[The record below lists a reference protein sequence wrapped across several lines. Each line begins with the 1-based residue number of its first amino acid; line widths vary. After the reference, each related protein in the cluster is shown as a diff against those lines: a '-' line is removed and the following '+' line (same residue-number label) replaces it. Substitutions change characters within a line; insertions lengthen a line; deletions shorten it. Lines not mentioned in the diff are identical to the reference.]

1 MKKKDTD
8 MARLAT
14 KLILTASLLAVA
26 ACGKK
31 KLEDTPPPP
40 IENSAGPVEDNSGNI
55 GNEVVPGSQADFL
68 AKVTSDRVL
77 FALDEDVLTDDDR
90 ATLDSQVGWL
100 QQYPNVR
107 ITIEGHCDERGTR
120 DYNIALGDRRAN
132 AAKTYLVSR
141 GVSVSRI
148 STVSYGK
155 ERPEAVG
162 SDEAAWAQNRRAVTV
177 TLG

>member
-1 MKKKDTD
+1 
-8 MARLAT
+8 MARLAS

-31 KLEDTPPPP
+31 AVVDTPPPP
-40 IENSAGPVEDNSGNI
+40 QETTTTETTDTGI

-77 FALDEDVLTDDDR
+77 FALDEDTLTDDDR

-107 ITIEGHCDERGTR
+107 VTVEGHCDERGTR

-141 GVSVSRI
+141 GVAAGRI
-148 STVSYGK
+148 NTVSYGK
-155 ERPEAVG
+155 ESPAATG

>member
-1 MKKKDTD
+1 

-31 KLEDTPPPP
+31 QVAETPPL
-40 IENSAGPVEDNSGNI
+40 PVDPTTET
-55 GNEVVPGSQADFL
+55 EVVDNGVGNVPLPGSQGDFL
-68 AKVTSDRVL
+68 AKVSSDRV
-77 FALDEDVLTDDDR
+77 FFGLDEDVLTDDDR
-90 ATLDSQVGWL
+90 STLDSQVAWL

-107 ITIEGHCDERGTR
+107 ATIEGHCDERGTR

-141 GVSVSRI
+141 GVSAARLN
-148 STVSYGK
+148 TVSYGK
-155 ERPEAVG
+155 ERPDATG
-162 SDEAAWAQNRRAVTV
+162 SDESAWAQNRRAVTV

>member
-1 MKKKDTD
+1 
-8 MARLAT
+8 MARLAS

-31 KLEDTPPPP
+31 AVVDTPPPP
-40 IENSAGPVEDNSGNI
+40 QETTTTETTDTNI

-77 FALDEDVLTDDDR
+77 FALDEDTLTDDDR

-107 ITIEGHCDERGTR
+107 VTVEGHCDERGTR

-141 GVSVSRI
+141 GVAAGRI
-148 STVSYGK
+148 NTVSYGK
-155 ERPEAVG
+155 ESPAATG